1 MDYAVSNIIQNILIP
16 WELRLFPYM
25 EEEIMK
31 VKNEPFL
38 IYLILYSI
46 LDKIYAIPNDFITNL
61 GDFLKKVEFRF
72 GWTIDVKHEEAILG

>member
-1 MDYAVSNIIQNILIP
+1 
-16 WELRLFPYM
+16 M

-72 GWTIDVKHEEAILG
+72 G